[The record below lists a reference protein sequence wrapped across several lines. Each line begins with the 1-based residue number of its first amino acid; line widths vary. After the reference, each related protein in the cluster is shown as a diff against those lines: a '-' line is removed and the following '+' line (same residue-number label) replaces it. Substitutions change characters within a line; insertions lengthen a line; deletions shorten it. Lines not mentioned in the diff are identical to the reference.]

1 MLISDND
8 LPDFRKVKEG
18 DPLAQRA
25 AYSVLWG
32 VGESACR
39 RIAEGTGI
47 DIGLIVQ
54 DAACETLN
62 KACELDSWDHFR
74 RMMAVVTRNKTID
87 VVRKKGTKKNGE
99 GAHPLVL
106 EDLLIHPSL
115 PEYQR
120 PDNTLM
126 RKEMYMAI
134 LECSKLLPGKKTH
147 DIILLRFL
155 DEEGYADISNQM
167 DIPQGTVGVVIMRS
181 LEFLRDCIR
190 KKGLAPK

>member
-54 DAACETLN
+54 DAACETFN

-120 PDNTLM
+120 PDNTLIT
-126 RKEMYMAI
+126 KEALMAFKT
-134 LECSKLLPGKKTH
+134 CTDLLPEKTQKV
-147 DIILLRFL
+147 LVLRY
-155 DEEGYADISNQM
+155 EGGQGQKDISTQLN
-167 DIPQGTVGVVIMRS
+167 IPQGTISVLIMRALPMLRECLS
-181 LEFLRDCIR
+181 NKGFL
-190 KKGLAPK
+190 PE